1 MVDEP
6 CAVGK
11 VFEVFNDLDIQV
23 KDTALVEDNK
33 IGHDVI
39 KLDLLLKNT
48 VQYRGRENKKQFG
61 KNNGKIYDIVY
72 TQ

>member
-1 MVDEP
+1 M
-6 CAVGK
+6 
-11 VFEVFNDLDIQV
+11 FNDLDIQV

-39 KLDLLLKNT
+39 KLDLLLKIPYNI
-48 VQYRGRENKKQFG
+48 EAE
-61 KNNGKIYDIVY
+61 KIKTDLEKITEVYDIVY